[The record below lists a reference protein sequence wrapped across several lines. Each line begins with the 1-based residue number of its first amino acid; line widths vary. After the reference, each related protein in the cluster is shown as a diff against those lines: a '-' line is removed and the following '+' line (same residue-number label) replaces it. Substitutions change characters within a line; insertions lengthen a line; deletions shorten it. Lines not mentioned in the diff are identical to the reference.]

1 MKNVILTTEA
11 GEAVV
16 VTNVPDWLFEYA
28 AYTRAGGQRMPV
40 EQWLAERG
48 YHAELAAIEAERRG

>member
-1 MKNVILTTEA
+1 MKSVILTTEA

-28 AYTRAGGQRMPV
+28 AYVRAGGRRMPV

-48 YHAELAAIEAERRG
+48 YQAELAAIEAERRG